1 MNAVVDMSNIPQEVL
16 QQFYIEQAPQT
27 LGDTPAA
34 LAAIAEPPVPV
45 PGSSTVSNTSVTNAT
60 AQNVANRATLQT
72 TTFTGSYQGLN
83 NPNRSYLLIQNTG
96 GSTMYVVYGGTQQ
109 GTNGLQIPPTGYVET
124 LVGPTNN
131 FSITGDGVLVE
142 GIGP

>member
-1 MNAVVDMSNIPQEVL
+1 MFDGAVTAHTPPKTWFRSSVTSPTTNVSIPVG
-16 QQFYIEQAPQT
+16 PC
-27 LGDTPAA
+27 
-34 LAAIAEPPVPV
+34 EPPVPV